1 MKNKKLFAILTLVCF
16 MFTLMPVAAFA
27 ADLDAAQ
34 VLVDGEEEAVVVA
47 GNDNIVAAVTGTT
60 GSFVY
65 YAVNDD
71 NEGVAISSEIGDN
84 ALTVKA
90 EGDYKVNAILV
101 PAANVKDVADVLASL
116 DTVAAKVAKLVK
128 WADDQ
133 DLIVGGYAEVSVDA
147 VKQSYK
153 LEVVEGKVVD
163 GVLTI
168 EDNNGFNKD
177 GVVVVKL
184 TDKDGKAVKGA
195 ELKVTEVG
203 YVDVA
208 SKTLTTDRKG
218 EVELTITSNVAND
231 GNKVIVKYEKA
242 KLELTVNVYSDG
254 VAKVAVEK
262 EPAAPVNIKNT
273 KYHTG
278 VQFKFADANGIA
290 TNVAIS
296 NIEVIDQ
303 PAKAKLD
310 GDDFKLSKTDA
321 KGKKLA
327 EGVYALK
334 AENTLTKEGKY
345 TVKVALE
352 NGASATASFT
362 AKEFDETV
370 AIIFNPEDTPKTVAY
385 GNGPVGLDLSGLVL
399 DVDANGVTTASDA
412 TLSVSG
418 LAVASFA
425 DNKLIVKDDRD
436 YIGATITVL
445 AKSGDFVATT
455 TLTVVDKAATIAFE
469 DTNVTAGVS
478 ETLTGKIVDASGN
491 KTSANLADAKVSA
504 IVIAKPDNATAVATA
519 RVNDGDIDLTFLA
532 NAEGTYTVQT
542 VVEFADNSYISAVTD
557 ITVGAGEVYFKD
569 IVVMSIGANKIVV
582 NSEVKAIDAAPI
594 VENGRTFVPFR
605 ALAEAFGATVAFDEA
620 TQAVTAELNGTKVVM
635 TIGSAEYTVNG
646 EVKTADVAPFINGSR
661 TMVPVRF
668 VAEAF
673 GINVTPVYGE
683 NGATVDVLFAK

>member
-273 KYHTG
+273 KCHTG

-321 KGKKLA
+321 KEKTLA

-334 AENTLTKEGKY
+334 AVNTLTKEGKY

-370 AIIFNPEDTPKTVAY
+370 SIIFNPEDTPKTVAY
-385 GNGPVGLDLSGLVL
+385 GTEINLNGLVL
-399 DVDANGVTTASDA
+399 EVDANGVTTACDA
-412 TLSVSG
+412 ALSANG
-418 LAVASFA
+418 LAVKSFE
-425 DNKLIVKDDRD
+425 DGKLVVKDDRD
-436 YIGATITVL
+436 YIGSTITVL
-445 AKSGDFVATT
+445 AKCDDFVATT

-478 ETLTGKIVDASGN
+478 ETLTGKIVDASGS
-491 KTSANLADAKVSA
+491 KTSADLAGAKVSA

-582 NSEVKAIDAAPI
+582 NNEVKAIDAAPI

-673 GINVTPVYGE
+673 GINVTPVYGD

>member
-1 MKNKKLFAILTLVCF
+1 MRVF
-16 MFTLMPVAAFA
+16 
-27 ADLDAAQ
+27 
-34 VLVDGEEEAVVVA
+34 
-47 GNDNIVAAVTGTT
+47 
-60 GSFVY
+60 
-65 YAVNDD
+65 
-71 NEGVAISSEIGDN
+71 
-84 ALTVKA
+84 
-90 EGDYKVNAILV
+90 
-101 PAANVKDVADVLASL
+101 
-116 DTVAAKVAKLVK
+116 
-128 WADDQ
+128 
-133 DLIVGGYAEVSVDA
+133 
-147 VKQSYK
+147 
-153 LEVVEGKVVD
+153 
-163 GVLTI
+163 
-168 EDNNGFNKD
+168 
-177 GVVVVKL
+177 
-184 TDKDGKAVKGA
+184 
-195 ELKVTEVG
+195 
-203 YVDVA
+203 
-208 SKTLTTDRKG
+208 
-218 EVELTITSNVAND
+218 

-242 KLELTVNVYSDG
+242 KLELTVSVYSEG

-290 TNVAIS
+290 TDVAIG

-321 KGKKLA
+321 KGKTLA

-334 AENTLTKEGKY
+334 AVNTLTKEGKY

-370 AIIFNPEDTPKTVAY
+370 AIIFNPQDTPATVAY

-455 TLTVVDKAATIAFE
+455 TLTVVDTAATIAFE

-582 NSEVKAIDAAPI
+582 NNEVKAIDAAPI

>member
-1 MKNKKLFAILTLVCF
+1 

-34 VLVDGEEEAVVVA
+34 VLVNGEEEAVVVA
-47 GNDNIVAAVTGTT
+47 GNDNIVAAVEGTT

-84 ALTVKA
+84 TLTVKT
-90 EGDYKVNAILV
+90 EGDYKVNAIVV
-101 PAANVKDVADVLASL
+101 PAGNVEDVADVLASL

-147 VKQSYK
+147 EKQTYE
-153 LEVVEGKVVD
+153 LAVVEGNVND
-163 GVLTI
+163 GVLNI
-168 EDNNGFNKD
+168 KANNGFSKD
-177 GVVVVKL
+177 GKVVVKL
-184 TDKDGKAVKGA
+184 VDKNGKAVKGA
-195 ELKVTEVG
+195 ELKVSKAG

-208 SKTLTTDRKG
+208 SETLTTDRKG
-218 EVELTITSNVAND
+218 EVELTITSGLANE

-242 KLELTVNVYSDG
+242 KLELTVNAYTNS
-254 VAKVAVEK
+254 VAKVTVEK

-273 KYHTG
+273 AYHTG
-278 VQFKFADANGIA
+278 VQFKFVDSNGIA
-290 TNVAIS
+290 NNAAPC
-296 NIEVIDQ
+296 NIEVVDQ
-303 PAKAKLD
+303 PAKAKLE
-310 GDDFKLSKTDA
+310 GDDFYLSKTDA
-321 KGKKLA
+321 KGNTLA
-327 EGVYALK
+327 KGVYALK
-334 AENTLTKEGKY
+334 ADSALTRDGKY
-345 TVKVALE
+345 TIKVGLE
-352 NGASATASFT
+352 NGSSATASFT

-370 AIIFNPEDTPKTVAY
+370 TIIFNPEDTPKTVAY
-385 GNGPVGLDLSGLVL
+385 GTEINLNGLVL
-399 DVDANGVTTASDA
+399 EVDANGVTTACDA
-412 TLSVSG
+412 ALSANG
-418 LAVASFA
+418 LAVESFKEG
-425 DNKLIVKDDRD
+425 KLVVKDDRD
-436 YIGATITVL
+436 YIGSTITVL
-445 AKSGDFVATT
+445 AKCDDFIATT

-469 DTNVTAGVS
+469 DTTVAAGVS
-478 ETLTGKIVDASGN
+478 ETLTGKIVDASN
-491 KTSANLADAKVSA
+491 SKTSADLNGAKVSA
-504 IVIAKPDNATAVATA
+504 IVVAKASDNAIAVASA
-519 RVNDGDIDLTFLA
+519 RANDGDIELTFLA
-532 NAEGTYTVQT
+532 SEAGVYTVQT
-542 VVEFADNSYISAVTD
+542 IVEFADGSYISAVTD
-557 ITVGAGEVYFKD
+557 ITVGAGEKVYND
-569 IVVMSIGANKIVV
+569 IVVMSIGATKIVV

-646 EVKTADVAPFINGSR
+646 EVKTADVAPFVKDSR

-673 GINVTPVYGE
+673 GIDVTPVYGE